1 MFLPLKGVKVIDL
14 TYFVAGPGA
23 AKILADWGA
32 DVIKVEPPFG
42 DPIRTSGTTLQAPI
56 EKDCNPLW
64 AAYNANKR
72 GLALNLKTEEGKQIL
87 GKLLESADVFVS
99 SYRTGALK
107 RLGLDYETLSKK
119 YPQLIWAQLNGY
131 GDFGPAK
138 DNPGFDVVAFWARS
152 GAMMDFAEV
161 DTSPINAP
169 YGFGD
174 ATTACSLAGGIAG
187 ALYQKAQTGKGCKV
201 MVSLYGQAIWNNS
214 ALVVATQY
222 GDEYPKTRKN
232 PMAPVMDSFKCS
244 DGNWIYMSILQHERY
259 YNTLMKDVIDRP
271 DLVDDPRFNTAIEA
285 KERTRELVEI
295 ISEGF
300 AKYTQKEMAERLA
313 KADIAFDYIRH
324 VKDILTDAQA
334 LENQYV
340 VPVKNL
346 NHTET
351 LQAMSPVRFCLEEP
365 QSPKDIEPTVERD
378 APQIGE
384 HTVEILK
391 EYGYD
396 DAAIQHLKDIGAIS
410 CEE

>member
-42 DPIRTSGTTLQAPI
+42 DPIRVSGTTLQAPI

-64 AAYNANKR
+64 ATYNANKR
-72 GLALNLKTEEGKQIL
+72 GLSLNLKMEEGKQIL
-87 GKLLESADVFVS
+87 GKLLESADVFLS

-107 RLGLDYETLSKK
+107 RLGLDYETLSAK
-119 YPQLIWAQLNGY
+119 YPHLIWAQLNGY
-131 GDFGPAK
+131 GDFGPAR

-152 GAMMDFAEV
+152 GAMMDFAEA
-161 DTSPINAP
+161 DTSPLNAP

-187 ALYQKAQTGKGCKV
+187 ALYQKTQTGKGCKV

-232 PMAPVMDSFKCS
+232 PMAPVMDSFQCA
-244 DGNWIYMSILQHERY
+244 DGKWIYMSILQHERY
-259 YNTLMKDVIDRP
+259 YDTLMKDVIDRP
-271 DLVDDPRFNTAIEA
+271 DLVGNSLYSTAVEA
-285 KERTRELVEI
+285 KKHTRELVEI

-300 AKYTQKEMAERLA
+300 AKYTQKEMAERLT
-313 KADIAFDYIRH
+313 KADIAFDYVRH
-324 VKDILTDAQA
+324 IKDTLTDKQA
-334 LENQYV
+334 LENQYI

-346 NHTET
+346 NQTET
-351 LQAMSPVRFCLEEP
+351 FQAMSPVRFCQYEP
-365 QSPKDIEPTVERD
+365 QQPGDIAPTVKCD

-384 HTVEILK
+384 HTIEILK
-391 EYGYD
+391 EHGYD
-396 DAAIQHLKDIGAIS
+396 EKVIQQFKNIGAIA
-410 CEE
+410 CE